1 MLLKHRYRLPKIIPK
16 VHEDTLNQHQLI
28 VRGLS
33 ELKLVEEKLKDPR
46 YDLANSLDVFK
57 HAAKQSNHA

>member
-1 MLLKHRYRLPKIIPK
+1 M
-16 VHEDTLNQHQLI
+16 I

-46 YDLANSLDVFK
+46 YDLADSFDVLK